1 MTTKRKRQ
9 RATVIAEKD
18 GKVLLIREK
27 GQRQYSLPGGGIERG
42 EYTMEAALRELRE
55 ETKLRP
61 SKAER
66 LFDHEGTTQIYKV
79 VRVQVRGNIELQRKE
94 VSDYKWWDGKEPL
107 PMLPSTEA
115 ILRKVT
121 TLALPR
127 KGHTPTETGK
137 PPLKGQTISF
147 NGHVSGI

>member
-1 MTTKRKRQ
+1 MPTKKRQ
-9 RATVIAEKD
+9 RAAVIAERD

-66 LFDHEGTTQIYKV
+66 LFDYEGATQIHKV
-79 VRVQVRGNIELQRKE
+79 VRVQVNGKIELQPKE
-94 VSDYKWWDGKEPL
+94 VSGYKWWDGKEPL
-107 PMLPSTEA
+107 PMLPSAKA
-115 ILRKVT
+115 ILKRAGAPASASKSPASASKST
-121 TLALPR
+121 TWQS
-127 KGHTPTETGK
+127 GTV
-137 PPLKGQTISF
+137 SF

>member
-1 MTTKRKRQ
+1 MTTKKKRA
-9 RATVIAEKD
+9 RATVIAEQD
-18 GKVLLIREK
+18 GFVLLIREK

-66 LFDHEGTTQIYKV
+66 LFDYEGATQIHKV
-79 VRVQVRGNIELQRKE
+79 VCVQVRGDIKLQAKE
-94 VSDYKWWDGKEPL
+94 VSDYKWWDGKESI
-107 PMLPSTEA
+107 PMLPSAEA
-115 ILRKVT
+115 IVRKHKGWTSKRPISTAAT
-121 TLALPR
+121 T
-127 KGHTPTETGK
+127 
-137 PPLKGQTISF
+137 QTISM